1 MKISAHHLLALAH
14 LAMLMVLVHL
24 AMVVAGTDTVSSSS
38 SASKSVT
45 TSGSSKDTTKNTS
58 RNTTTTEKN
67 RGLCCNPSCR
77 ECTRVPCN
85 DYTECRIF
93 GVSGITSVPVNVLT
107 SYTSQFRT
115 CCRSP
120 PVTPTDFSK
129 NVMWGFIE
137 DRDCY
142 VLRKRVLHQ
151 I

>member
-1 MKISAHHLLALAH
+1 MKISTHNLLALAH
-14 LAMLMVLVHL
+14 LAMVMVLVHL

-45 TSGSSKDTTKNTS
+45 TSASSKNSTSSKDKTKDTTKNT
-58 RNTTTTEKN
+58 TTTSTERK
-67 RGLCCNPSCR
+67 RGLCCNASCR

-85 DYTECRIF
+85 NHTECRIF
-93 GVSGITSVPVNVLT
+93 GFGI
-107 SYTSQFRT
+107 

-120 PVTPTDFSK
+120 PVAPTDFSK

-151 I
+151 V